1 MDQILPVVYMIG
13 VLLLVLP
20 AFLQSN
26 SKLKQ
31 FLTNLTIWIIV
42 VLIILTIIYIFK
54 KWVKFILKTV
64 IDKKTLETF
73 ILRVLIL
80 LFIILSSC
88 STPNSRSD
96 AYYEAV
102 VGHIAQTVLSGDCNS
117 KCISS
122 IVNSDL
128 KYATYTQAINVID
141 KVSKLLPS
149 IYDAIKKELVV
160 KVDEKYKK
168 SL

>member
-1 MDQILPVVYMIG
+1 MKK
-13 VLLLVLP
+13 LL
-20 AFLQSN
+20 
-26 SKLKQ
+26 
-31 FLTNLTIWIIV
+31 I
-42 VLIILTIIYIFK
+42 
-54 KWVKFILKTV
+54 
-64 IDKKTLETF
+64 TL
-73 ILRVLIL
+73 
-80 LFIILSSC
+80 IILSSC
-88 STPNSRSD
+88 STQYSRSD

-102 VGHIAQTVLSGDCNS
+102 AGHIAQTVLSGDCNS

-128 KYATYTQAINVID
+128 KYATYTQAMNVID

-160 KVDEKYKK
+160 KVDEKYKN

>member
-1 MDQILPVVYMIG
+1 M
-13 VLLLVLP
+13 
-20 AFLQSN
+20 
-26 SKLKQ
+26 
-31 FLTNLTIWIIV
+31 
-42 VLIILTIIYIFK
+42 
-54 KWVKFILKTV
+54 

-102 VGHIAQTVLSGDCNS
+102 AGHIAQTVLSGDCNS

-149 IYDAIKKELVV
+149 IFDAIKKELVV
-160 KVDEKYKK
+160 KIEEKYKG

>member
-1 MDQILPVVYMIG
+1 MFFNFIYSMGLHSHSFSVSTHLFNFFIANFIAESDETRRVRERWLRFRVGLGSVV
-13 VLLLVLP
+13 
-20 AFLQSN
+20 
-26 SKLKQ
+26 
-31 FLTNLTIWIIV
+31 
-42 VLIILTIIYIFK
+42 K
-54 KWVKFILKTV
+54 K
-64 IDKKTLETF
+64 
-73 ILRVLIL
+73 LIL
-80 LFIILSSC
+80 IFIILSSC

-102 VGHIAQTVLSGDCNS
+102 AGHIAQTVLSGDCNS

-122 IVNSDL
+122 IVNSNL

-160 KVDEKYKK
+160 RVDEKYKK
-168 SL
+168 EIIKWKKYYL

>member
-1 MDQILPVVYMIG
+1 MKK
-13 VLLLVLP
+13 LL
-20 AFLQSN
+20 
-26 SKLKQ
+26 
-31 FLTNLTIWIIV
+31 I
-42 VLIILTIIYIFK
+42 
-54 KWVKFILKTV
+54 
-64 IDKKTLETF
+64 TL
-73 ILRVLIL
+73 
-80 LFIILSSC
+80 IILSSC
-88 STPNSRSD
+88 STQYSRSD

-102 VGHIAQTVLSGDCNS
+102 AGHIAQTVLSGDCNS

-160 KVDEKYKK
+160 KVEEKYKK
-168 SL
+168 SF